1 MNLEIAFVLAVALAA
16 LVLFALDRIR
26 LDQLAMTIPVVL
38 LLAGVIEPVEA
49 LSGFSSEATVT
60 VAAMLVLGLGL
71 RKTGLV
77 AAIGVWARTAPLG
90 GKRLRLFL
98 LCLLVAFLSPF
109 LNNTAVVIVFIP
121 VFTAL
126 AEQADEPPSLYL
138 MPLSFVAIMGG
149 TVTLIGTATNLVV
162 QGEAVARGYD
172 ALTMFSIA
180 PLGLICLAVGMLYL
194 FTIGRSQMPHRERPP
209 DLARRYGARRFTTE
223 LKVSAESAADG
234 RTLAELRWS
243 ERYDVVVAAI
253 ERGDRII
260 SHPAGEGVIS
270 AGDRIY
276 VQGSAD
282 DLLRLAEQQ
291 GLETPEHAHGLV
303 PDAAAAVGD
312 DRTVEMI
319 VGPGS
324 ALLGRTLRELN
335 FAQRYDATVI
345 GVQSHGTSVI
355 DGMAQL
361 VFSVGDIILLSGKV
375 AALERLAEEPG
386 FIHMSEVEH
395 RVGNRPRPAFAA
407 AIMAGVVAVASVGL
421 LPISTAAMA
430 GVATMVFT
438 GCVRVPEIY
447 AEMDW
452 LVVFVMAGLIPLG
465 LAMESTG
472 AAAWIATGVVQATAG
487 LGEFGMIAA
496 FYLLTAALTAV
507 VANTATAVMLTPV
520 AIVVADTAGLNPYA
534 LLVTVMF
541 GASASFVTPFG
552 YKTNVMIYAP
562 GGYRFIDFVRVGG
575 PLNLLLALVAS
586 LCIPL
591 FWPS

>member
-1 MNLEIAFVLAVALAA
+1 MTFEIAFVLAVAATA
-16 LVLFALDRIR
+16 LVLFAMDRIR
-26 LDQLAMTIPVVL
+26 LDQLSMAIPVVL
-38 LLAGVIEPVEA
+38 LLAGIIRPAEA
-49 LSGFSSEATVT
+49 LSGLSSEATVT

-77 AAIGVWARTAPLG
+77 AAIGIWARTAPLG
-90 GKRLRLFL
+90 GKTLRLFV

-121 VFTAL
+121 VFAAL
-126 AEQADEPPSLYL
+126 AEQAGEPPSLYL

-149 TVTLIGTATNLVV
+149 TVTLIGTSTNLVV
-162 QGEAVARGYD
+162 HGEAVARGYD
-172 ALTMFSIA
+172 DLNMFSIA

-194 FTIGRSQMPHRERPP
+194 FTIGRHQMPRRERPP

-223 LKVSAESAADG
+223 LKVGADSPASG
-234 RTLAELRWS
+234 STLAELRWG
-243 ERYDVVVAAI
+243 ERYEIVIAAI
-253 ERGDRII
+253 ERAGRLI
-260 SHPAGEGVIS
+260 SRPAGERVIES
-270 AGDRIY
+270 GDRLY
-276 VQGSAD
+276 AQGSAD
-282 DLLRLAEQQ
+282 SLLRLAQRER
-291 GLETPEHAHGLV
+291 LETPEHAHGLV
-303 PDAAAAVGD
+303 PDAAAGAEGD
-312 DRTVEMI
+312 RMVEMI

-324 ALLGRTLRELN
+324 ALLGRTLRDLN

-345 GVQSHGTSVI
+345 GVQSHGTSVT
-355 DGMAQL
+355 DRMAQL
-361 VFSVGDIILLSGKV
+361 SFSVGDILLLSGKA
-375 AALERLAEEPG
+375 AALDRLSGEPG

-395 RVGNRPRPAFAA
+395 RAGNRPGAGFAA
-407 AIMAGVVAVASVGL
+407 AIMAGVVVAASVGL
-421 LPISTAAMA
+421 LPISTAALA
-430 GVATMVFT
+430 GMMLMIFT

-472 AAAWIATGVVQATAG
+472 AAAWIATGVVQATGG
-487 LGEFGMIAA
+487 LGEVGLIAA
-496 FYLLTAALTAV
+496 FYLVTAALTAV

-520 AIVVADTAGLNPYA
+520 AILVAENAGMNPSA
-534 LLVTVMF
+534 LLVTIMF

-552 YKTNVMIYAP
+552 YQTNVMIYAP
-562 GGYRFIDFVRVGG
+562 GGYRFTDFIKVGG
-575 PLNLLLALVAS
+575 PLNLLLAIVAS